1 MRLTSDSCLEWEKS
15 LPIPSFEFNKACDRS
30 LKTHRLYKK
39 PGNRM
44 LYCSKCGY
52 ENEIEGVKHGDE
64 ECCQKC
70 GVEAK
75 VFYTRSNTNFDN
87 HGYSSVVKMLRKD
100 GNVIIHTLHQVQ
112 LVIKDLKEEI
122 DVFLIEVNVLHET
135 DLNNYKIGSEW
146 TDNGWSMCWVPG
158 RVQVN
163 PKFGYN
169 WFSNNDVTIE
179 TVYPKSIVEFLADTD
194 LRYTCVGEAL
204 DAGLEFDIKKLQIAR
219 TRPYYEFLWKTGQR
233 SLFKEL
239 FDLDSGH
246 RNAKYMMKHYRK
258 QMVASKPS
266 FTKIP
271 NIRELIAL
279 GMTPSIEMFNLA
291 CHTSAY
297 VALENYSKVKEL
309 ISIDKFVKYVTAHNA
324 SDYLYRDYINLM
336 EKIGTPV
343 NKKTAFPNDIK
354 KAHDDATNKF
364 NTIKQEL
371 EDKTYGVIYQELKK
385 IEFMDHGLRII
396 VPKSLNEILQ
406 EGKDMNHC
414 VGSYV
419 DRVARGDTVIL
430 FIRQS
435 NNPTEAFCTM
445 EYQNGHIIQ
454 VRGKSNAK
462 TTEQVDTFTKEWLEW
477 TKQPKKKPKKQI
489 QPVMQLQAIN
499 A

>member
-15 LPIPSFEFNKACDRS
+15 LPIPHFEFDKACDRS

-64 ECCQKC
+64 ERCQKC
-70 GVEAK
+70 GTEAK
-75 VFYTRSNTNFDN
+75 VYHTKSNTNFDN

-112 LVIKDLKEEI
+112 LVIKDLREEI

-179 TVYPKSIVEFLADTD
+179 TVYPKSMVEFLADTD

-204 DAGLEFDIKKLQIAR
+204 DGGLEFDIKKLQISR

-233 SLFKEL
+233 DLFKDL

-246 RNAKYMMKHYRK
+246 RNAKYMMNHYRK
-258 QMVASKPS
+258 QMVVSKPR
-266 FTKIP
+266 FTTIP
-271 NIRELIAL
+271 TIRELIEL
-279 GMTPSIEMFNLA
+279 GMTPNVEMFNLA
-291 CHTSAY
+291 CQPSAY
-297 VALENYSKVKEL
+297 VALENYLKVKEFV
-309 ISIDKFVKYVTAHNA
+309 SVDKFIKYVTTRNVLG
-324 SDYLYRDYINLM
+324 YLYRDYINLM

-354 KAHDDATNKF
+354 KAHDDASSKF
-364 NTIKQEL
+364 NAIQQEI
-371 EDKTYGVIYQELKK
+371 EDKSYEEIYQELKK
-385 IEFMDHGLRII
+385 LEFIDEDLRIV
-396 VPKSLNEILQ
+396 VPKNLNEILQ

-430 FIRQS
+430 FIRHS
-435 NNPTEAFCTM
+435 DNPTEAFYTM
-445 EYQNGHIIQ
+445 EFKDGKIIQ
-454 VRGKSNAK
+454 VRGKHNANPSK
-462 TTEQVDTFTKEWLEW
+462 EVTEFTQEWLDW
-477 TKQPKKKPKKQI
+477 TKQPNKRQKKKI
-489 QPVMQLQAIN
+489 QSVMQLNTVN